1 MMYKDGWGFYSFDI
15 FFDDFLIDEAVIFL
29 KDDNTSDHFPCHRC
43 HDFIFLTIATSKVF
57 LTMTALILTN
67 DDENSNFGDN
77 YDDDK

>member
-1 MMYKDGWGFYSFDI
+1 MGEAFVLLT
-15 FFDDFLIDEAVIFL
+15 FFDDFHIDEAVIFL
-29 KDDNTSDHFPCHRC
+29 MDYNTSDQFPCHQC

>member
-1 MMYKDGWGFYSFDI
+1 MGEAFVLLT
-15 FFDDFLIDEAVIFL
+15 FFDDFHIDEAVIFL
-29 KDDNTSDHFPCHRC
+29 MDDNASDQFPCHLY
-43 HDFIFLTIATSKVF
+43 HGFIFLTIATSKVF

>member
-1 MMYKDGWGFYSFDI
+1 MGEAFVLLT
-15 FFDDFLIDEAVIFL
+15 FFDDFHLDEAVIFL
-29 KDDNTSDHFPCHRC
+29 MDDNTSDQFPCHQC
-43 HDFIFLTIATSKVF
+43 HGFIFLTITTSKVF